1 MPRWSRLISAASP
14 NHQRPFGAVM
24 IDKPSENHA
33 SGLSEELAATKVHW
47 DQSQM
52 RTEFANV
59 INVFSTR
66 EEFSVLFGM
75 NGTLSLAEAKA
86 FEVKLSNRIVL
97 TPFAAKRL
105 AILLNERVAE
115 YEKRHGALNIGI

>member
-1 MPRWSRLISAASP
+1 MTDAQAPVPPAPDQPVA
-14 NHQRPFGAVM
+14 
-24 IDKPSENHA
+24 
-33 SGLSEELAATKVHW
+33 KVHW

-59 INVFSTR
+59 VNIVSTR
-66 EEFSVLFGM
+66 EEFSLLFGL
-75 NGTLSLAEAKA
+75 NSTWSLAEGNG

-105 AILLNERVAE
+105 LVLLSERVSD
-115 YEKRHGALNIGI
+115 YETRNGPLNIGP

>member
-1 MPRWSRLISAASP
+1 MNEAAQSTAAVSP
-14 NHQRPFGAVM
+14 EVGQAR
-24 IDKPSENHA
+24 
-33 SGLSEELAATKVHW
+33 VHW

-59 INVFSTR
+59 INVISTR

-75 NGTLSLAEAKA
+75 NSTMSLADTKG

-105 AILLNERVAE
+105 AILLADRVAD
-115 YEKRHGALNIGI
+115 YEKRHGVLDIGP

>member
-1 MPRWSRLISAASP
+1 MSDVDEPARNSPTPTAAP
-14 NHQRPFGAVM
+14 AR
-24 IDKPSENHA
+24 
-33 SGLSEELAATKVHW
+33 VHW

-59 INVFSTR
+59 INVISTR

-75 NGTLSLAEAKA
+75 NSTLNLTDQKE
-86 FEVKLSNRIVL
+86 FEVKLSSRIVL

-105 AILLNERVAE
+105 ATLLQDRIAE
-115 YEKRHGALNIGI
+115 YERRLGNIDIRA

>member
-1 MPRWSRLISAASP
+1 LLAILEFFMDDAKQSPKPAVASP
-14 NHQRPFGAVM
+14 EQSVPQVN
-24 IDKPSENHA
+24 
-33 SGLSEELAATKVHW
+33 W

-75 NGTLSLAEAKA
+75 NSTISQVGSKG
-86 FEVKLSNRIVL
+86 FDVKLSNRIVL

-105 AILLNERVAE
+105 SALLIERVAE
-115 YEKRHGALNIGI
+115 YERRHGALDIGP

>member
-1 MPRWSRLISAASP
+1 MS
-14 NHQRPFGAVM
+14 
-24 IDKPSENHA
+24 DKATP
-33 SGLSEELAATKVHW
+33 AATTEPDVGAPQVHW

-59 INVFSTR
+59 INVVSTR

-75 NGTLSLAEAKA
+75 NSTISLAEARRL
-86 FEVKLSNRIVL
+86 EVKLSNRIVL

-105 AILLNERVAE
+105 AILLAERVAD
-115 YEKRHGALNIGI
+115 YEKRHGALDIGAPG

>member
-1 MPRWSRLISAASP
+1 MTESEATPTAAA
-14 NHQRPFGAVM
+14 QAV
-24 IDKPSENHA
+24 DPSTA
-33 SGLSEELAATKVHW
+33 RVHW

-59 INVFSTR
+59 INVISTR

-75 NGTLSLAEAKA
+75 NNPLSLNDPKG
-86 FEVKLSNRIVL
+86 FEVKLSNRVVL

-105 AILLNERVAE
+105 AVLLAERVGE
-115 YEKRHGALNIGI
+115 YERRHGMLDIKP

>member
-1 MPRWSRLISAASP
+1 MSVRAAP
-14 NHQRPFGAVM
+14 
-24 IDKPSENHA
+24 
-33 SGLSEELAATKVHW
+33 AATAEPDAGTAQVHW

-59 INVFSTR
+59 INVVSTR

-75 NGTLSLAEAKA
+75 NSTISLAESRRL
-86 FEVKLSNRIVL
+86 EVKLSNRIVL

-105 AILLNERVAE
+105 AMLLAERVAD
-115 YEKRHGALNIGI
+115 YEKRHGALDIGGPGQA

>member
-1 MPRWSRLISAASP
+1 MDDDATAKTAESAADAP
-14 NHQRPFGAVM
+14 VARVR
-24 IDKPSENHA
+24 
-33 SGLSEELAATKVHW
+33 W

-66 EEFSVLFGM
+66 EEFSVLFGV
-75 NGTLSLAEAKA
+75 NSTLSLAGSKE
-86 FEVKLSNRIVL
+86 FEVKLSNRVVL

-105 AILLNERVAE
+105 SALLAERVAE
-115 YEKRHGALNIGI
+115 YERRHGALDIGT

>member
-1 MPRWSRLISAASP
+1 MNEIAAS
-14 NHQRPFGAVM
+14 GT
-24 IDKPSENHA
+24 
-33 SGLSEELAATKVHW
+33 ATSTEAPVARVHW

-52 RTEFANV
+52 KTDFANV
-59 INVFSTR
+59 INVVSTR

-75 NGTLSLAEAKA
+75 NSTMSLADPKG

-105 AILLNERVAE
+105 SILLADRVAD
-115 YEKRHGALNIGI
+115 YERRHGALDIGA

>member
-1 MPRWSRLISAASP
+1 MSDTGPADAEA
-14 NHQRPFGAVM
+14 GA
-24 IDKPSENHA
+24 
-33 SGLSEELAATKVHW
+33 TRVHW

-59 INVFSTR
+59 INVISTR

-75 NGTLSLAEAKA
+75 NGTMSAADARRL
-86 FEVKLSNRIVL
+86 EVKLSNRIVL

-105 AILLNERVAE
+105 AILLADRVAD
-115 YEKRHGALNIGI
+115 YEKRHGALDIGAPA

>member
-1 MPRWSRLISAASP
+1 MMETVSPGVSAATEA
-14 NHQRPFGAVM
+14 Q
-24 IDKPSENHA
+24 
-33 SGLSEELAATKVHW
+33 LARVHW

-59 INVFSTR
+59 INVLSTR

-75 NGTLSLAEAKA
+75 NSTMSLADPKGY
-86 FEVKLSNRIVL
+86 EVKLSNRIVL

-105 AILLNERVAE
+105 SILLAERVAD
-115 YEKRHGALNIGI
+115 YEKRHGSLDIGA

>member
-1 MPRWSRLISAASP
+1 MTDSETSPKTAPAPADASV
-14 NHQRPFGAVM
+14 A
-24 IDKPSENHA
+24 
-33 SGLSEELAATKVHW
+33 KVHW

-75 NGTLSLAEAKA
+75 NSTLSLADPKG

-105 AILLNERVAE
+105 TVLLAERVAE
-115 YEKRHGALNIGI
+115 YEKRHGALDIRP

>member
-1 MPRWSRLISAASP
+1 MPMNDAVVTSAANDP
-14 NHQRPFGAVM
+14 
-24 IDKPSENHA
+24 
-33 SGLSEELAATKVHW
+33 AAEPVVAKVHW
-47 DQSQM
+47 DQSEM

-66 EEFSVLFGM
+66 EEFSLLFGM
-75 NGTLSLAEAKA
+75 NSTLSLADPRG

-105 AILLNERVAE
+105 SLLLTERVAE
-115 YEKRHGALNIGI
+115 YEKRQGVMNIAT

>member
-1 MPRWSRLISAASP
+1 MTDVRNDPAQPAP
-14 NHQRPFGAVM
+14 EQTVA
-24 IDKPSENHA
+24 
-33 SGLSEELAATKVHW
+33 KVHW

-59 INVFSTR
+59 INVVSTR
-66 EEFSVLFGM
+66 EEFSLLFGL
-75 NGTLSLAEAKA
+75 NSTWSLAEGNG

-105 AILLNERVAE
+105 LVLLNERVAD
-115 YEKRHGALNIGI
+115 YEAKNGPLNIGP

>member
-1 MPRWSRLISAASP
+1 MRMNETAQSAA
-14 NHQRPFGAVM
+14 A
-24 IDKPSENHA
+24 A
-33 SGLSEELAATKVHW
+33 SAEVGQARVHW

-59 INVFSTR
+59 INVMSTR

-75 NGTLSLAEAKA
+75 NSTMSLADPKG

-105 AILLNERVAE
+105 AILLADRVAD
-115 YEKRHGALNIGI
+115 YEKRHGTLDIGP

>member
-1 MPRWSRLISAASP
+1 MTDAQAASARSAP
-14 NHQRPFGAVM
+14 EQ
-24 IDKPSENHA
+24 
-33 SGLSEELAATKVHW
+33 AAAKVHW

-59 INVFSTR
+59 VNVVSTR
-66 EEFSVLFGM
+66 EEFSLLFGL
-75 NGTLSLAEAKA
+75 NSTWSLADGKG

-105 AILLNERVAE
+105 MILLNERVAD
-115 YEKRHGALNIGI
+115 YEAKNGPLNIGA

>member
-1 MPRWSRLISAASP
+1 MTDDHAAP
-14 NHQRPFGAVM
+14 EPTTR
-24 IDKPSENHA
+24 
-33 SGLSEELAATKVHW
+33 VHW

-59 INVFSTR
+59 VNVVSTR
-66 EEFSVLFGM
+66 EEFSLLFGL
-75 NGTLSLAEAKA
+75 NSTWSLAEGKG

-105 AILLNERVAE
+105 LALLNERVAD
-115 YEKRHGALNIGI
+115 YEAKNGALNIGS

>member
-1 MPRWSRLISAASP
+1 MSETRPGEKAASAAAET
-14 NHQRPFGAVM
+14 AV
-24 IDKPSENHA
+24 A
-33 SGLSEELAATKVHW
+33 SVRW

-52 RTEFANV
+52 RTEYANV
-59 INVFSTR
+59 INVVSTR

-75 NGTLSLAEAKA
+75 NSTWSSTGAEG

-105 AILLNERVAE
+105 RQLLSDRIAE
-115 YEKRHGALNIGI
+115 YETRFGTLDLGP

>member
-1 MPRWSRLISAASP
+1 MNDAMPPAKNVASAAE
-14 NHQRPFGAVM
+14 
-24 IDKPSENHA
+24 PSA
-33 SGLSEELAATKVHW
+33 SASRVHW

-75 NGTLSLAEAKA
+75 NSTLSLADPKG
-86 FEVKLSNRIVL
+86 FEVKLSSRIVL

-105 AILLNERVAE
+105 NMLLSERIAE
-115 YEKRHGALNIGI
+115 YEKRHGVLDLGV

>member
-1 MPRWSRLISAASP
+1 MTDASPSSAAADP
-14 NHQRPFGAVM
+14 AV
-24 IDKPSENHA
+24 A
-33 SGLSEELAATKVHW
+33 KVHW

-59 INVFSTR
+59 INVVSTR
-66 EEFSVLFGM
+66 EEFSLLFGI
-75 NGTLSLAEAKA
+75 NSTWSLAEGKG

-105 AILLNERVAE
+105 HALLSERIAE
-115 YEKRHGALNIGI
+115 YEAKNGALNIAP

>member
-1 MPRWSRLISAASP
+1 MDDANQPAKPATATPDQPAA
-14 NHQRPFGAVM
+14 Q
-24 IDKPSENHA
+24 
-33 SGLSEELAATKVHW
+33 VHW
-47 DQSQM
+47 DHSQM

-59 INVFSTR
+59 INVISTR

-75 NGTLSLAEAKA
+75 NSTWSQAGSKN

-105 AILLNERVAE
+105 SALLIERLAD
-115 YEKRHGALNIGI
+115 YERRNGTLNIGA